1 MSTLMDVGILQK
13 IRTDSNHESGPQ
25 GSSKPLSPLIE
36 QILRDNLNLRKENVS
51 MAHRLKQFG
60 GLVDRHQQESPETE
74 ISSGVPKKLDVHPPG
89 LLKELAEQ
97 SRALVAAKAE
107 LKQARQQHMAA
118 IEEANDWVDDLWAL
132 LDEKGS
138 QIRDTQ
144 AKLEESEDKNATL
157 TVKLEEKEKMIIRL
171 RNEAGFYKTS
181 HQSKIDFLSKRVKEL
196 EAACSKQ
203 RPVSFY
209 PNQPPK
215 CALPKNVG
223 YSNPFAPQMDNI
235 FQRGLVNIGNL
246 NPEQPFTQPSF
257 PFELRGEPQPLV
269 IRPPP
274 SPTPASR
281 RVARDSQKPRHALA
295 PINPQPQQP
304 TEDAQKLCPDVPS
317 FVPRPP
323 LAQSN

>member
-1 MSTLMDVGILQK
+1 
-13 IRTDSNHESGPQ
+13 
-25 GSSKPLSPLIE
+25 
-36 QILRDNLNLRKENVS
+36 

-209 PNQPPK
+209 PS
-215 CALPKNVG
+215 G
-223 YSNPFAPQMDNI
+223 YSPTTLCRSFTHMDHG
-235 FQRGLVNIGNL
+235 FQISL
-246 NPEQPFTQPSF
+246 PSALF
-257 PFELRGEPQPLV
+257 LRMWD
-269 IRPPP
+269 IRIRLHLKWI
-274 SPTPASR
+274 TFSR
-281 RVARDSQKPRHALA
+281 
-295 PINPQPQQP
+295 
-304 TEDAQKLCPDVPS
+304 EDW
-317 FVPRPP
+317 
-323 LAQSN
+323 